1 MKNLAPWVTSAVLT
15 LGLVSMFLYFQ
26 DVIKGKDS
34 EIQALTQKYNLLAAD
49 ANAKIATANTQL
61 QRLAAEANEKLVA
74 ANQPEVSVLVS
85 FRKAFF
91 ASGDIAVIKNISS
104 QPIPVSL
111 TVNRSSTGQQKQFEL
126 VFDGGQFKEIGER
139 EGWAFLP
146 GDTIQVSQP
155 GHKSLTVT
163 LTN

>member
-1 MKNLAPWVTSAVLT
+1 MKNLAWVTSAVLA
-15 LGLVSMFLYFQ
+15 LALVAIVLYFQ

-34 EIQALTQKYNLLAAD
+34 EIQALTQKYNSLAAD
-49 ANAKIATANTQL
+49 ANAKISTANTKLEQL
-61 QRLAAEANEKLVA
+61 ATEANEKLAV

-91 ASGDIAVIKNISS
+91 GSGDIAVIKNISS
-104 QPIPVSL
+104 QSIPVSL
-111 TVNRSSTGQQKQFEL
+111 TVNRSSTGQRKQLEL